1 MLVAPGF
8 GDEEVTLGQV
18 LANSRRGD
26 VKETWRPRSLCRG
39 GCGYCCYLCTLT
51 TTCSPGKPFRLTP
64 SCDLCHG
71 SSSELILSSFYL
83 WGVKT
88 ITSTIS
94 ELDLHSEYLKVVK
107 KLHDSPCS
115 PLGLSFPCL
124 LDSHFGACEVWI
136 RAEPLLTRSP
146 GGAVGSQ
153 NLHPC
158 CPPPLTVAKLAAR
171 ERESLLSCCQRAIY
185 SNFTSS

>member
-18 LANSRRGD
+18 SANSLRGG
-26 VKETWRPRSLCRG
+26 VMEARKPCSLCRG
-39 GCGYCCYLCTLT
+39 SCGFSCYLCALT
-51 TTCSPGKPFRLTP
+51 TTCSPESFRLTP
-64 SCDLCHG
+64 PCDLCHG
-71 SSSELILSSFYL
+71 SSSELTLSRFYS
-83 WGVKT
+83 WRVKT
-88 ITSTIS
+88 VSSTIS
-94 ELDLHSEYLKVVK
+94 ELDLHSEYFKAVK

-124 LDSHFGACEVWI
+124 LDSHCGACEVWV
-136 RAEPLLTRSP
+136 RAEPFITWSP

-158 CPPPLTVAKLAAR
+158 RPPTLTVAKLAAR